1 MPILPPALDDRSFND
16 LVDEAI
22 SRIPAHTPEWTNPR
36 EGDPGRTIIELFA
49 WLTDTLLYRANLI
62 PERQRLAFL
71 RLLGQPMRP
80 ARAAR
85 GLVSINIDQDTFT
98 GALNLAPRAKITG
111 PAPFETRSELTVL
124 PITAE
129 AYFKRRLSVSEDTQL
144 APLVR
149 GLREVYSPLATPY
162 VTTPVFAG
170 GAADMKGF
178 DVVQRSLDHCLWLA
192 LLAPKGSDDATL
204 AAVRDTLG
212 ARAQGAQQLLSVGVL
227 PSAEVAPLD
236 IDIGP
241 RPPIPHVWEV
251 AMLNRLGDLEYHVLD
266 RISDTSSGLTQP
278 GVIRL
283 ALPAL
288 SADRRLEAP
297 DNNVRRAMDA
307 GVGPR
312 PPRLDDP
319 KSAERLITWLRL
331 RPARGVSSLPLS
343 WVGVNAV
350 EIDQRETS
358 VDRVLGVSDGSS
370 DQVMALPARSVET
383 ASLQVQV
390 DEAGRGYH
398 AWQRVDDLMLSDRDD
413 SVFALDEEAGTIRF
427 GDGVHG
433 RVPEAGRRVRIGMM
447 RVGGGVAGNLPPRAL
462 KEISAVDFRNARVTV
477 PLKVEQGVPTV
488 GGTEA
493 ETLDDAEKRIPALLR
508 HRDRA
513 ITEDDFKRL
522 SADTPGV
529 RLGRVEVL
537 PRFKPQQRRP
547 NVPGVVTVMVLPH
560 KDGTSAPAPR
570 PDRHVL
576 EAVHRQ
582 LDERRALTTEL
593 YVIGCEYIALGIG
606 VGVTIRDGF
615 GRDETLHAVREAL
628 RALLWPISPGG
639 NTGTGWQLG
648 RAVSDRELEVA
659 VARVPGVNTVS
670 GVRLFERRSET
681 WHPVVIP
688 DRSGS
693 FLLPMRVWQLP
704 ELLSVVVSGDG
715 VVPSDLRS
723 DTQDASRD
731 GALDVGVPVV
741 PAVC

>member
-1 MPILPPALDDRSFND
+1 MPIIPPALDDRSFND
-16 LVDEAI
+16 LVDEVL

-80 ARAAR
+80 ALAAR
-85 GLVSINIDQDTFT
+85 GLVSIVIDQDDFT
-98 GALNLAPRAKITG
+98 GALNLAPRAKIAG
-111 PAPFETRSELTVL
+111 PAMFETRAELTVL
-124 PITAE
+124 PITGE
-129 AYFKRRLSVSEDTQL
+129 AYYKRRLSAPEETQL

-149 GLREVYSPLATPY
+149 GLREVYSPFATPY
-162 VTTPVFAG
+162 VTTPVFPG
-170 GAADMKGF
+170 GAADMAGF
-178 DVVQRSLDHCLWLA
+178 DIMRTLDHCLWIA
-192 LLAPKGSDDATL
+192 LLAPKGSDEA
-204 AAVRDTLG
+204 AVNAVRDTLG
-212 ARAQGAQQLLSVGVL
+212 AKSQGSPSLLNVGVL
-227 PSAEVAPLD
+227 PSTLVAPLD
-236 IDIGP
+236 TNVGP

-251 AMLNRLGDLEYHVLD
+251 AMLNSAGDLEYHVLD

-283 ALPAL
+283 ALP
-288 SADRRLEAP
+288 SSSPSRKLEAP

-319 KSAERLITWLRL
+319 KSAARLVTWLRL
-331 RPARGVSSLPLS
+331 RPTSRFGAVSLS
-343 WVGVNAV
+343 WVGINAI

-358 VDRVLGVSDGSS
+358 TDRVLGVSDGSS
-370 DQVMALPARSVET
+370 DQVMTLPSRSVET
-383 ASLQVQV
+383 ASLQIQV
-390 DEAGRGYH
+390 DETGRGYQT
-398 AWQRVDDLMLSDRDD
+398 WTRIEDLMLADRDD
-413 SVFALDEEAGTIRF
+413 AVYALDEEAGTIRF
-427 GDGVHG
+427 GDGVRG
-433 RVPEAGRRVRIGMM
+433 RVPEAGRRVRVGMM
-447 RVGGGVAGNLPPRAL
+447 RVGGGAAGNLPAKSL
-462 KEISAVDFRNARVTV
+462 KEITAFDLRNARVTV
-477 PLKVEQGVPTV
+477 PLKVELGVPTV
-488 GGTEA
+488 GGAEA
-493 ETLDDAEKRIPALLR
+493 ETIADAEKRIPAMLR

-513 ITEDDFKRL
+513 ITEEDFKRL
-522 SADTPGV
+522 SADTPAV
-529 RLGRVEVL
+529 RLGRVEVM
-537 PRFKPQQRRP
+537 PRFKPQQRRA

-570 PDRHVL
+570 PDRNVL
-576 EAVHRQ
+576 EAVHRH

-593 YVIGCEYIALGIG
+593 YVIGCEYIALGVG

-615 GRDETLHAVREAL
+615 GQDEALHAVREAL

-659 VARVPGVNTVS
+659 VARVPGVNTVA
-670 GVRLFERRSET
+670 GVRLFERRNDA
-681 WHPVVIP
+681 WQPIVVP

-693 FLLPMRVWQLP
+693 FLLPLREWQLP
-704 ELLSVVVSGDG
+704 ELLSVVVTADG
-715 VVPSDLRS
+715 VVPSDLRGDPS
-723 DTQDASRD
+723 DASRT
-731 GALDVGVPVV
+731 GAPDVGVPVV

>member
-16 LVDEAI
+16 LVDEAL

-36 EGDPGRTIIELFA
+36 EGDPGRTIVELFA

-85 GLVSINIDQDTFT
+85 GLVSISIDQDNFT
-98 GALNLAPRAKITG
+98 NSITLAPRAKIAG
-111 PAPFETRSELTVL
+111 PAAFESRSEITIL
-124 PITAE
+124 PITGE
-129 AYFKRRLSVSEDTQL
+129 TYYKRRLSGPEERSL

-149 GLREVYSPLATPY
+149 GLREVYSALATPY
-162 VTTPVFAG
+162 VSTPVFPG
-170 GAADMKGF
+170 GTADMSGF
-178 DVVQRSLDHCLWLA
+178 DIVNGTLDRCLWMA
-192 LLAPKGSDDATL
+192 LLAPKGSDDAAI

-212 ARAQGAQQLLSVGVL
+212 AKARGSQQLLSVGVL
-227 PSAEVAPLD
+227 PSAEVAPLAT
-236 IDIGP
+236 DIGP
-241 RPPIPHVWEV
+241 RPPVPHVWEV
-251 AMLNRLGDLEYHVLD
+251 AMLNSAGDLEYHVLD
-266 RISDTSSGLTQP
+266 RIADTSAGLTQP

-283 ALPAL
+283 ALPSSSTSRTL
-288 SADRRLEAP
+288 QAP

-319 KSAERLITWLRL
+319 KSAERLVTWLRL
-331 RPARGVSSLPLS
+331 RPAPGVSALPLS
-343 WVGVNAV
+343 WLGINAV

-358 VDRVLGVSDGSS
+358 TDRVLGVSDGSA
-370 DQVMALPARSVET
+370 DQVMTLPSRAVEGE
-383 ASLQVQV
+383 SLNVQV
-390 DEAGRGYH
+390 DETGRGYQT
-398 AWQRVDDLMLSDRDD
+398 WTRVDDLILANRDD
-413 SVFALDEEAGTIRF
+413 SVFELDEEAGTIRF
-427 GDGVHG
+427 GDGVRG
-433 RVPEAGRRVRIGMM
+433 RVPEGGRRVRIALM
-447 RVGGGVAGNLPPRAL
+447 RVGGGKTGNLPPKSL
-462 KEISAVDFRNARVTV
+462 KEITAVDLGNARVTV
-477 PLKVEQGVPTV
+477 PLKLDQSVPTV
-488 GGTEA
+488 GGAES
-493 ETLDDAEKRIPALLR
+493 ETLDEAERRIPALLR

-529 RLGRVEVL
+529 RLGRVEVM
-537 PRFKPQQRRP
+537 PRFKPQQRRS

-576 EAVHRQ
+576 EAVHHH

-593 YVIGCEYIALGIG
+593 YVIGCEYIALGVG

-615 GRDETLHAVREAL
+615 GQDEAIHSVREAL

-639 NTGTGWQLG
+639 TTGTGWQLG
-648 RAVSDRELEVA
+648 RSVSDRELEVA

-670 GVRLFERRSET
+670 GVRLFERRNDA
-681 WHPVVIP
+681 WHAIAIP

-693 FLLPMRVWQLP
+693 FVLPMRVWQLP
-704 ELLSVVVSGDG
+704 ELLSVVVSANGNVPDSLRGDT
-715 VVPSDLRS
+715 L
-723 DTQDASRD
+723 DASRSS
-731 GALDVGVPVV
+731 ALDVGVPVV